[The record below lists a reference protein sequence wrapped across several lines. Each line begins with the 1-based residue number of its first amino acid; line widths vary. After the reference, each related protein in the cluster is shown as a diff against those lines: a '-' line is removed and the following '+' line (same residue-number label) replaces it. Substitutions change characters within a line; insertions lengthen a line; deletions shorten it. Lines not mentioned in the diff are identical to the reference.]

1 MLWISKVN
9 QICEIFAVGIWHFGR
24 NQLLILDDATFN
36 LKKESEKFCTLIDN
50 AFAPN
55 FRDAF
60 LHSVLLAKALGVN
73 EKEILFTTEDID
85 SFFLD

>member
-1 MLWISKVN
+1 MLYSRELEIVN
-9 QICEIFAVGIWHFGR
+9 QFVESQY
-24 NQLLILDDATFN
+24 QLDAE
-36 LKKESEKFCTLIDN
+36 LEKKYTAYLEDLQRESEKFCTLIDN

-60 LHSVLLAKALGVN
+60 LHSVLLARTVGVKV
-73 EKEILFTTEDID
+73 EDILSTTKDID